1 MRIQRLQ
8 RWTALEEHKGHGIAK
23 ESEIREDSRKGG
35 GGSGGGGKID
45 DERGA

>member
-1 MRIQRLQ
+1 M
-8 RWTALEEHKGHGIAK
+8 EEHKGHGIAK

-35 GGSGGGGKID
+35 GGGGKID